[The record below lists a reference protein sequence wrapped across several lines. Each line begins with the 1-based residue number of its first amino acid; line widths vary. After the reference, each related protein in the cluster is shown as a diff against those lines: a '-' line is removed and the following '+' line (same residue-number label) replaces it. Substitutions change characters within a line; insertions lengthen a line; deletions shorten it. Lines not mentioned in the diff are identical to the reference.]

1 MKKYKFR
8 HRFTALLLAFLMC
21 MSLMPATVLAEEIP
35 ASSEVSSVSES
46 ASEPQPDSSSVP
58 ESEVAS
64 EASSA
69 ATSESASTS
78 TEEPAPDSP
87 TLSEQAQAFIAA
99 VDALDRESILSAVN
113 SWALASQAWQAD
125 KENPD
130 LIAALDEATVL
141 SDEASAPVTAA
152 EDLYLPLTDEEKA
165 NEAVAAAYSALAAL
179 VVTMQATIENPS
191 VPSEGGDDAGSP
203 PDLEEIH
210 QMLYG
215 DLPDAPTDSYMGSYG
230 LPVATGDTKIGISH
244 WNDDPSVAIGYMD
257 SEALNSDGLS
267 ITVPRQAGES
277 FAIVPI
283 FVQVEYPANNS
294 TSQIILPEDVVLLDY
309 SGNPADEQTAAAI
322 LNSSYVESSAA
333 TTGIYVQADHDF
345 DVTFRYNAP
354 DGTSLEKAL
363 NVHLEGETETQPTK
377 ANGISTYEARPEPDV
392 KTGKITSV
400 QKVNGSWLIWF
411 NGQEAYCCTHGAQGK
426 PNGCPT
432 YNYSHTS
439 IVTAAQYTPGDH
451 FSNQVNIWGGL
462 GQLSLG
468 LMSADAAMDS
478 VYDEVQRWIIS
489 NYPDSVPAQSYIRSF
504 EQMSNGVSTY
514 VAESDYYTYI
524 YQPPISGWQT
534 VALIGPPT
542 GSIDPDIPPA
552 GAEYYASWSASP
564 QTASG
569 SFDANYTVNV
579 DKQQLETGE
588 KVDGATIEIEPLEKG
603 GTIDGGNWSITPA
616 DKQTVTT
623 SGHTMDDDYQD
634 NGGDASASWSLHYS
648 VTKTSTSSLSGSEG
662 PYSSQAEADAAAASA
677 KASAEAQLRAEAQGM
692 VDRAIA
698 AAKSELV
705 SIDFRFDETVV
716 PVGFEFY
723 DGEHGSKQTISVPMD
738 SSDEYLMR
746 NDEWSLQVNI
756 RKTDSETGETITSDT
771 EYEVFEWDVVSQMYI
786 PFHAEKPREATAP
799 TYNGY
804 HVVRNED
811 GTYSVANS
819 TDYGTEFDTSRTMY
833 YTQRNEG
840 KFLIVETKAPDGYF
854 GDWTDIVQP
863 GEAGTPLG
871 KRAYYIEI
879 TKDNDDS
886 VIWLDNADYNAD
898 IATSYTGGIKLLT
911 SDGQEATVTIYDQA
925 QDAGR
930 TYSTD
935 RTGRANNEDSYTMTP
950 EDGVFQNDRVL
961 GEIILVKSDLDQLR
975 PTPMAENDE
984 DWEVPGTAPHGEAS
998 IEGAVYDLYAAEDIL
1013 HPDGV
1018 SGVVD
1023 YSKITDQDGNP
1034 IWHTTVRTNG
1044 GWDDSYLPI
1053 LSKDH
1058 LVASAEIKD
1067 GVLVL
1072 GNLYLGRYYL
1082 VERATGLVLPVDT
1095 NSKFYITGQ
1104 YPELNRK
1111 LEPTGEYSP
1120 LEEYYGEY
1128 TDYVYK
1134 NQYSA
1139 VAEGRSPEGFKTYDG
1154 YYLSYAEGYLC
1165 DEINHYETLSY
1176 GDESGYVVREG
1187 EHSQDAVLK
1196 GGFELRKLVSTTGPG
1211 SPAPKLEGAGFTVY
1225 RIPDLSKA
1233 DQFTRNPDGSYN
1245 IQSVL
1250 DAYRKDNYDPDTL
1263 KYDFTGEAQAIAR
1276 MFESDADLV
1285 YAYNA
1290 TLTDAGDFANGSGL
1304 GWVPT
1309 GTTNEYRLSEIYT
1322 NEEGII
1328 RVTGLPYGQYLVV
1341 ETTIPKDVFQA
1352 DPFGFT
1358 VDSDTPQS
1366 IFCQPN
1372 GSVTEPSNSYVT
1384 YNILDEEMEGYLKLV
1399 KVDAETGKAVKL
1411 ANTAFAIYKLN
1422 DDGSRERLS
1431 MIDPD
1436 SGDPTVKTD
1445 VFYTDENGMMKTPEK
1460 LPLGR
1465 YLIEE
1470 LEGPN
1475 GFFNDEQYSVEFEIS
1490 SDSAW
1495 EVVGN
1500 AVNGM
1505 DEYILTQ
1512 EYINHETLGKLNI
1525 RKIGEV
1531 LMGWQEDEGDI
1542 LDPEYSGMARPGHF
1556 VYEDRPIP
1564 GAQYT
1569 ITANED
1575 IYTQDRQTDA
1585 DGNRCLWY
1593 AKGDVVA
1600 VVTTGDGTSDINVFR
1615 PGRTQATYDFL
1626 SVIHDGTIG
1635 EVTVTLP
1642 LGSYHIEETKPPYG
1656 YTGTA
1661 QSYDVVFNWDNQ
1673 SNSVIM
1679 AQSITS
1685 TDENGNTTTTEF
1697 EVINADDATAE
1708 FTEQQT
1714 LKFHNDR
1721 VKPEIDIYKKDIKT
1735 GELVAGAVYNLITTD
1750 NIYNADGKLLFHAG
1764 DLIATSAPTDENG
1777 HTTFVCDLPMRGQY
1791 YGVDGVYI
1799 PENIYGTGADHT
1811 KNSGNYIIREI
1822 KAPDGYYLDAP
1833 DAEITFT
1840 YAGAESATVTIE
1852 STFQNDATSF
1862 HVSKRELT
1870 GDEELPGAKLTIKD
1884 TDGNVVREWI
1894 SGEEPVEIRGL
1905 LFDKVYTLTETNP
1918 APGYALAEDIRF
1930 KLVQSKNEDGALIN
1944 AADVYVCTGKDWL
1957 IFDHWEKMEDG
1968 MVVMRDD
1975 IIRVEISKQ
1984 DITTKQELPGA
1995 HLVIKDENGNVIAS
2009 WVSSDKPYY
2018 IEKLPA
2024 GKYVLI
2030 EESAPD
2036 GYLVAEKIEFEVKP
2050 TSEIQ
2055 TVVMY
2060 DSRVPTPEQPTPETP
2075 TPTPPT
2081 LPQTGDLPW
2090 LPVALGV
2097 VAAGAAVGIL
2107 VMSRKRDL
2115 ALRDDD
2121 SKQEQQDHE
2130 Q

>member
-1 MKKYKFR
+1 MKQKYKMR
-8 HRFTALLLAFLMC
+8 HRFTALLMAFMLC
-21 MSLMPATVLAEEIP
+21 LSCFAPPAFAL
-35 ASSEVSSVSES
+35 ES
-46 ASEPQPDSSSVP
+46 
-58 ESEVAS
+58 
-64 EASSA
+64 
-69 ATSESASTS
+69 SASTS
-78 TEEPAPDSP
+78 ASTSEESSAVESQSTPESAESTPETDSEF
-87 TLSEQAQAFIAA
+87 TDTAVDETASENSDVEKDAELSAEAQSFISA
-99 VDALDRESILSAVN
+99 VDALDRESILAAVN
-113 SWALASQAWQAD
+113 SWALASQAWQQD

-130 LIAALDEATVL
+130 LIAALDEATVV

-152 EDLYLPLTDEEKA
+152 EDLYLSLSVEEQA

-179 VVTMQATIENPS
+179 LVTMQASIENPT
-191 VPSEGGDDAGSP
+191 VPSEGDGGDDAGSP
-203 PDLEEIH
+203 PDLEEIR

-215 DLPDAPTDSYMGSYG
+215 DLPDAPTGSYMGSYG
-230 LPVATGDTKIGISH
+230 LPVATGDTKIGISY
-244 WNDDPSVAIGYMD
+244 WNDDQSNAIGYMD
-257 SEALNSDGLS
+257 PEALNSEGLS
-267 ITVPRQAGES
+267 ITVPRQAGEP
-277 FAIVPI
+277 FAIVPVL
-283 FVQVEYPANNS
+283 VQVEYPANGS
-294 TSQIILPEDVVLLDY
+294 SSQIILPEDVVLLDY
-309 SGNPADEQTAAAI
+309 NGSAADEQTAAEL
-322 LNSSYVESSAA
+322 LNASYVEASAA

-345 DVTFRYNAP
+345 TVTFRYTAP
-354 DGTSLEKAL
+354 DGTSLEKSL
-363 NVHLEGETETQPTK
+363 NVHLEGETAAQQAK
-377 ANGISTYEARPEPDV
+377 ANGASTYEARPEPAV

-411 NGQEAYCCTHGAQGK
+411 NGREAYCCTHGAQGK

-451 FSNQVNIWGGL
+451 YSNQVNIWGGL

-478 VYDEVQRWIIS
+478 VYDEVQRWVIA
-489 NYPDSVPAQSYIRSF
+489 NYPDSTAAQSYISSYN
-504 EQMSNGVSTY
+504 QMDSGVSTY
-514 VAESDYYTYI
+514 AADSDYYTYI

-534 VALIGPPT
+534 IALIGPPT
-542 GSIDPDIPPA
+542 GSIDPDVPPA

-579 DKQQLETGE
+579 DKEQLETGE

-616 DKQTVTT
+616 EKQTVTT
-623 SGHTMDDDYQD
+623 SGHTMDDEFQN

-648 VTKTSTSSLSGSEG
+648 VTKTSTSSRSGSEG

-677 KASAEAQLRAEAQGM
+677 KASAESELRAEAQGM

-698 AAKSELV
+698 TAKSELA

-723 DGEHGSKQTISVPMD
+723 AGEHGSKQTISVPMD
-738 SSDEYLMR
+738 SSDEYLMC

-756 RKTDSETGETITSDT
+756 RKTDSETGETIVSDA
-771 EYEVFEWDVVSQMYI
+771 EYEVFEWDTVTQQYI
-786 PFHAEKPREATAP
+786 PFHAKKPREATAP

-819 TDYGTEFDTSRTMY
+819 SDYGTEFDTSRTMY

-854 GDWTDIVQP
+854 GDWTSIEHP
-863 GEAGTPLG
+863 GEPGTPFG

-879 TKDNDDS
+879 TKDNDGS

-898 IATSYTGGIKLLT
+898 IATSYTGGTKLVF
-911 SDGQEATVTIYDQA
+911 DGREATVTIYDQP
-925 QDAGR
+925 QKAGR
-930 TYSTD
+930 TYVTDST
-935 RTGRANNEDSYTMTP
+935 GLANNEDSYSMIP
-950 EDGVFQNDRVL
+950 QDNVFQNDRVL
-961 GEIILVKSDLDQLR
+961 GEIILAKSDLDQLR
-975 PTPMAENDE
+975 PTPMSENGE

-1034 IWHTTVRTNG
+1034 IWHTTVRTNS

-1067 GVLVL
+1067 GLLVFS
-1072 GNLYLGRYYL
+1072 NLYLGEYYL

-1095 NSKFYITGQ
+1095 NSKFYVTGQ

-1120 LEEYYGEY
+1120 LEQYYGEY

-1139 VAEGRSPEGFKTYDG
+1139 VAEGRALDGTKTYDG

-1165 DEINHYETLSY
+1165 DGINHYETLSY

-1187 EHSQDAVLK
+1187 EQSLDAVLK

-1290 TLTDAGDFANGSGL
+1290 TLTEEYDNANGSGL

-1309 GTTNEYRLSEIYT
+1309 GTTNEYRLSELFT
-1322 NEEGII
+1322 NEEGVI
-1328 RVTGLPYGQYLVV
+1328 RVTGLPYGQYIVV
-1341 ETTIPKDVFQA
+1341 ETTIPVDVFQA

-1384 YNILDEEMEGYLKLV
+1384 YNILDEEMEGYLRLI

-1411 ANTAFAIYKLN
+1411 ANTAFALYKLHE
-1422 DDGSRERLS
+1422 DGTKERLS

-1445 VFYTDENGMMKTPEK
+1445 VFYTDDEGRMKTPEK

-1465 YLIEE
+1465 YEVVE

-1475 GFFNDEQYSVEFEIS
+1475 GFFNDEQYTVEFEIS

-1495 EVVGN
+1495 EVIGN

-1512 EYINHETLGKLNI
+1512 EYINHETLGKLTI
-1525 RKIGEV
+1525 RKTGEV
-1531 LMGWQEDEGDI
+1531 LTGWEQDWSLDI
-1542 LDPEYSGMARPGHF
+1542 LDPWFSGEAWPGNFTWEERPLA
-1556 VYEDRPIP
+1556 

-1585 DGNRCLWY
+1585 DGNRTLWY

-1600 VVTTGDGTSDINVFR
+1600 VVTTGDGTSDIAVFR

-1626 SVIHDGTIG
+1626 SVIHNKVG

-1642 LGSYHIEETKPPYG
+1642 LGSYHIEETNPPYG
-1656 YTGTA
+1656 YTGTT
-1661 QSYDVVFNWDNQ
+1661 QSYDVTFQWDGQ
-1673 SNSVIM
+1673 TNSVVM
-1679 AQSITS
+1679 AKSITS
-1685 TDENGNTTTTEF
+1685 IDENGNAVTSEF
-1697 EVINADDATAE
+1697 EIVNAEDATAE
-1708 FTEQQT
+1708 FTEQQV
-1714 LKFHNDR
+1714 LKFHNER
-1721 VKPEIDIYKKDIKT
+1721 EKAQVKVIKLDEKT
-1735 GELVAGAVYNLITTD
+1735 GAALAGAVFNLYTQD
-1750 NIYNADGKLLFHAG
+1750 DIYNADGDRLFRAG
-1764 DLIATSAPTDENG
+1764 DLLATSAPTGEDG
-1777 HTTFVCDLPMRGQY
+1777 TVVFDCDLPMQDAR
-1791 YGVDGVYI
+1791 YGETD
-1799 PENIYGTGADHT
+1799 NQ
-1811 KNSGNYIIREI
+1811 NSGQYIIRELR
-1822 KAPDGYYLDAP
+1822 APTGYFLNDEP
-1833 DAEITFT
+1833 MEFTFT
-1840 YAGAESATVTIE
+1840 YTGAKVQVLESVCKNE
-1852 STFQNDATSF
+1852 GTSVF
-1862 HVSKRELT
+1862 ISKRQLT
-1870 GDEELPGAKLTIKD
+1870 GDEELPGATLTIQD
-1884 TDGNVVREWI
+1884 ENGAVVRQWV
-1894 SGEEPVEIRGL
+1894 SGDKPVEIRGL
-1905 LFDKVYTLTETNP
+1905 ELNKVYMLVETV
-1918 APGYALAEDIRF
+1918 APNGFAKAESIRF
-1930 KLVQSKNEDGALIN
+1930 KLVQRQDEDGNLLPEN
-1944 AADVYVCTGKDWL
+1944 DVYVCTDKDWL
-1957 IFDHWEKMEDG
+1957 IFDHWTLMEDG
-1968 MVVMRDD
+1968 TVVMRDAPAPTP
-1975 IIRVEISKQ
+1975 E
-1984 DITTKQELPGA
+1984 
-1995 HLVIKDENGNVIAS
+1995 
-2009 WVSSDKPYY
+2009 KP
-2018 IEKLPA
+2018 EP
-2024 GKYVLI
+2024 
-2030 EESAPD
+2030 P
-2036 GYLVAEKIEFEVKP
+2036 
-2050 TSEIQ
+2050 
-2055 TVVMY
+2055 
-2060 DSRVPTPEQPTPETP
+2060 VPTPVPP
-2075 TPTPPT
+2075 TPTV
-2081 LPQTGDLPW
+2081 PQTGDMNW
-2090 LPVALGV
+2090 LWIALGA
-2097 VAAGAAVGIL
+2097 VAALSAGGLLLIF
-2107 VMSRKRDL
+2107 KRSGTHDE
-2115 ALRDDD
+2115 DEE
-2121 SKQEQQDHE
+2121 S
-2130 Q
+2130 

>member
-1 MKKYKFR
+1 MKQKYKMR
-8 HRFTALLLAFLMC
+8 HRFTALLMAFMLC
-21 MSLMPATVLAEEIP
+21 LSCFAPPAFALESSASASASTCEE
-35 ASSEVSSVSES
+35 SSVMESQSTPES
-46 ASEPQPDSSSVP
+46 AASVP
-58 ESEVAS
+58 ETDS
-64 EASSA
+64 EALN
-69 ATSESASTS
+69 TTQDESTS
-78 TEEPAPDSP
+78 DISADESEAK
-87 TLSEQAQAFIAA
+87 LSAEAQAFISA
-99 VDALDRESILSAVN
+99 VDALDRESILAAVT
-113 SWALASQAWQAD
+113 SWALASQAWQKD
-125 KENPD
+125 KDNLD
-130 LIAALDEATVL
+130 LIAALDEATVV
-141 SDEASAPVTAA
+141 SDEAAAQVTAA
-152 EDLYLPLTDEEKA
+152 EDLYLSLTEEEQA

-179 VVTMQATIENPS
+179 VVTMQASVEKPS
-191 VPSEGGDDAGSP
+191 VPSAGDGGDDAGSP

-215 DLPDAPTDSYMGSYG
+215 DLPDAPTGSYMGSYG
-230 LPVATGDTKIGISH
+230 LPVATGDTKIGISY
-244 WNDDPSVAIGYMD
+244 WNDDQSNAIGYMD
-257 SEALNSDGLS
+257 PEALNSDGLS

-283 FVQVEYPANNS
+283 FVQVEYPANGS
-294 TSQIILPEDVVLLDY
+294 SSQIILPEDVVLLDY
-309 SGNPADEQTAAAI
+309 NGSAADEQTAEKL
-322 LNSSYVESSAA
+322 LNASYEEASAA

-345 DVTFRYNAP
+345 AVTFRYTAP
-354 DGTSLEKAL
+354 DSTSLEKNL
-363 NVHLEGETETQPTK
+363 NIHLEGETATQAK
-377 ANGISTYEARPEPDV
+377 VNGVSTYEARPEPAV

-468 LMSADAAMDS
+468 LMSADASMDTA
-478 VYDEVQRWIIS
+478 YDDVQRWVIA

-504 EQMSNGVSTY
+504 EQMSSGVSTF
-514 VAESDYYTYI
+514 AADSDYYTYI

-542 GSIDPDIPPA
+542 GSIDPDLPPA

-579 DKQQLETGE
+579 DKEQLETGE

-616 DKQTVTT
+616 EKQTVTT
-623 SGHTMDDDYQD
+623 SGHTMDDEFQN

-648 VTKTSTSSLSGSEG
+648 VTKTSTSSRSGSEG

-677 KASAEAQLRAEAQGM
+677 KASAESELRAEAQGM

-698 AAKSELV
+698 TAKSELA

-723 DGEHGSKQTISVPMD
+723 AGEHGSKQTISVPMD

-746 NDEWSLQVNI
+746 NDERSLQVNI
-756 RKTDSETGETITSDT
+756 RKTDSETGETIVSDA

-786 PFHAEKPREATAP
+786 PFHAEKPLEATAP

-811 GTYSVANS
+811 GTYSVTNS
-819 TDYGTEFDTSRTMY
+819 SDYGTEFDTSRTMY

-854 GDWTDIVQP
+854 GDWSDIEHP
-863 GEAGTPLG
+863 GEPGTPFG

-879 TKDNDDS
+879 TKDNDGS

-898 IATSYTGGIKLLT
+898 IATSFTGGTKLVF
-911 SDGQEATVTIYDQA
+911 DGREATVTIYDQP

-930 TYSTD
+930 TYVTDST
-935 RTGRANNEDSYTMTP
+935 GLANNEDSYTMIP
-950 EDGVFQNDRVL
+950 QDDVFQNDRVL
-961 GEIILVKSDLDQLR
+961 GEIILAKSDLDQLR
-975 PTPMAENDE
+975 PTPMSENGE

-1034 IWHTTVRTNG
+1034 IWHTTVRTNS

-1058 LVASAEIKD
+1058 LVASAEIKN
-1067 GVLVL
+1067 GLLVFS
-1072 GNLYLGRYYL
+1072 NLYLGKYYL

-1120 LEEYYGEY
+1120 LEQYYGEY

-1165 DEINHYETLSY
+1165 DEINHYETLSF

-1187 EHSQDAVLK
+1187 EQSLDAVLK
-1196 GGFELRKLVSTTGPG
+1196 GGIELRKLVSTTGPG

-1263 KYDFTGEAQAIAR
+1263 KYDFSGEAQAIAR
-1276 MFESDADLV
+1276 MYESDTELV

-1290 TLTDAGDFANGSGL
+1290 TLTEAGDYANGSGL

-1341 ETTIPKDVFQA
+1341 ETTIPEDVFQA

-1358 VDSDTPQS
+1358 VDTDTPQS
-1366 IFCQPN
+1366 IFCTPN

-1384 YNILDEEMEGYLKLV
+1384 YNILDEEMEGYLKLI

-1411 ANTAFAIYKLN
+1411 ANTAFAIFMLHE
-1422 DDGSRERLS
+1422 DGTKERLS
-1431 MIDPD
+1431 MVDPS
-1436 SGDPTVKTD
+1436 SGDPTEKTN
-1445 VFYTDENGMMKTPEK
+1445 VFYTDDEGRMKTPEK

-1465 YLIEE
+1465 YEVVE

-1475 GFFNDEQYSVEFEIS
+1475 GFYNDKQYSVEFEIS

-1512 EYINHETLGKLNI
+1512 EYINHETLGKLTI
-1525 RKIGEV
+1525 RKTGEV
-1531 LMGWQEDEGDI
+1531 LTGWEQDWSLDI
-1542 LDPEYSGMARPGHF
+1542 LDPWFSGEAWPGDFTWGERPLA
-1556 VYEDRPIP
+1556 

-1575 IYTQDRQTDA
+1575 IYTQDRQTDD

-1600 VVTTGDGTSDINVFR
+1600 VVTTGDGTSDIAVFR

-1661 QSYDVVFNWDNQ
+1661 QSYDVTFQWDEQ
-1673 SNSVIM
+1673 TNSVVM
-1679 AQSITS
+1679 AKSITAI
-1685 TDENGNTTTTEF
+1685 DENGNAVTSEF
-1697 EVINADDATAE
+1697 EIVNAEDATAE
-1708 FTEQQT
+1708 FTEQQV
-1714 LKFHNDR
+1714 LKFHNER
-1721 VKPEIDIYKKDIKT
+1721 EKAQVKVIKLDEKT
-1735 GELVAGAVYNLITTD
+1735 GAALAGAVFNLYTQD
-1750 NIYNADGKLLFHAG
+1750 DIYNADGDRLFRAG
-1764 DLIATSAPTDENG
+1764 DLLATSAPTGEDG
-1777 HTTFVCDLPMRGQY
+1777 TVVFDCDLPMQDAR
-1791 YGVDGVYI
+1791 YGETD
-1799 PENIYGTGADHT
+1799 
-1811 KNSGNYIIREI
+1811 KQNSGRYIIRELR
-1822 KAPDGYYLDAP
+1822 APTGYFLNEEP
-1833 DAEITFT
+1833 MEFIFT
-1840 YAGAESATVTIE
+1840 YTGAKVQVLESVCKNE
-1852 STFQNDATSF
+1852 GTSVF
-1862 HVSKRELT
+1862 ISKRQLT
-1870 GDEELPGAKLTIKD
+1870 GDDELPGATLTIQD
-1884 TDGNVVREWI
+1884 ENGAVVRQWV
-1894 SGEEPVEIRGL
+1894 SGDKPVEIRGL
-1905 LFDKVYTLTETNP
+1905 ELNKVYTLVETI
-1918 APGYALAEDIRF
+1918 APNGFAKAESIRF
-1930 KLVQSKNEDGALIN
+1930 KLVQRQDENGVLLPEN
-1944 AADVYVCTGKDWL
+1944 DVYVCTDKDWL
-1957 IFDHWEKMEDG
+1957 IFDYWTLMEDG
-1968 MVVMRDD
+1968 TVVMRDAPAPTP
-1975 IIRVEISKQ
+1975 E
-1984 DITTKQELPGA
+1984 
-1995 HLVIKDENGNVIAS
+1995 
-2009 WVSSDKPYY
+2009 KP
-2018 IEKLPA
+2018 EP
-2024 GKYVLI
+2024 
-2030 EESAPD
+2030 P
-2036 GYLVAEKIEFEVKP
+2036 
-2050 TSEIQ
+2050 
-2055 TVVMY
+2055 
-2060 DSRVPTPEQPTPETP
+2060 VPTPVPP
-2075 TPTPPT
+2075 TPTV
-2081 LPQTGDLPW
+2081 PQTGDMNW
-2090 LPVALGV
+2090 LWIALGV
-2097 VAAGAAVGIL
+2097 VAALCAGGLLLIF
-2107 VMSRKRDL
+2107 KR
-2115 ALRDDD
+2115 
-2121 SKQEQQDHE
+2121 SGTQDE
-2130 Q
+2130 DEES

>member
-1 MKKYKFR
+1 MKQKYKMR
-8 HRFTALLLAFLMC
+8 HRFTALLMVFMLCLSCFAPPAFALE
-21 MSLMPATVLAEEIP
+21 S
-35 ASSEVSSVSES
+35 S
-46 ASEPQPDSSSVP
+46 ASASAST
-58 ESEVAS
+58 S

-69 ATSESASTS
+69 VESQSTPESAESISESDSEPADTAQDESTS
-78 TEEPAPDSP
+78 DVPADEREAE
-87 TLSEQAQAFIAA
+87 LSAEAQAFISA
-99 VDALDRESILSAVN
+99 VNALDRESILSAVN

-130 LIAALDEATVL
+130 LIAALDEATVV

-152 EDLYLPLTDEEKA
+152 EDLYLSLSEEEQA

-179 VVTMQATIENPS
+179 VVAMQAALENPS
-191 VPSEGGDDAGSP
+191 VPSEGDGDAGSP

-267 ITVPRQAGES
+267 ITVPRQAGKP

-309 SGNPADEQTAAAI
+309 SGNPADEQTTAAI

-345 DVTFRYNAP
+345 AVTFRYNAP
-354 DGTSLEKAL
+354 DGTSLEKNL
-363 NVHLEGETETQPTK
+363 NVHLEGETATQAK
-377 ANGISTYEARPEPDV
+377 VNGVSTYEARPEPAV

-468 LMSADAAMDS
+468 LMSADASMDTA
-478 VYDEVQRWIIS
+478 YDDVQRWVIA

-504 EQMSNGVSTY
+504 EQMSSGVSTF
-514 VAESDYYTYI
+514 AADSDYYTYI

-542 GSIDPDIPPA
+542 GSIDPDVPPA

-579 DKQQLETGE
+579 DKEQLETGE

-603 GTIDGGNWSITPA
+603 GTIDGGSWAITPA
-616 DKQTVTT
+616 EKQTVTT
-623 SGHTMDDDYQD
+623 SGHTTDDEFQN

-698 AAKSELV
+698 TAKSELA

-723 DGEHGSKQTISVPMD
+723 DGEHGSKQIISVPMD

-756 RKTDSETGETITSDT
+756 RKTDSETGETIASDA

-786 PFHAEKPREATAP
+786 PFHAGKPREATAP

-804 HVVRNED
+804 YVVRNED

-819 TDYGTEFDTSRTMY
+819 TDYGTEFDTSRTLY
-833 YTQRNEG
+833 YTQRNQG
-840 KFLIVETKAPDGYF
+840 RFIIVETKAPDGYY
-854 GDWTDIVQP
+854 GDWTDIEHP

-879 TKDNDDS
+879 TKDNDGS

-898 IATSYTGGIKLLT
+898 IATSYTGGTKLIF
-911 SDGQEATVTIYDQA
+911 GGREATVTIYDQP

-930 TYSTD
+930 TYVTDST
-935 RTGRANNEDSYTMTP
+935 GLANNEDSYTMIP
-950 EDGVFQNDRVL
+950 QDNVFQNDRVL
-961 GEIILVKSDLDQLR
+961 GEIILAKSDLDQLR
-975 PTPMAENDE
+975 PTPMSENGE

-1023 YSKITDQDGNP
+1023 YSKITYEDVTP
-1034 IWHTTVRTNG
+1034 IWHTTVRTNS

-1067 GVLVL
+1067 GLLVFS
-1072 GNLYLGRYYL
+1072 NLYLGEYYL

-1120 LEEYYGEY
+1120 LEQYYGEY

-1154 YYLSYAEGYLC
+1154 YYLSFAEGYLC

-1187 EHSQDAVLK
+1187 EHSLDAVLK
-1196 GGFELRKLVSTTGPG
+1196 GGFELRKLVSTTGPA

-1225 RIPDLSKA
+1225 RIADLSKES
-1233 DQFTRNPDGSYN
+1233 QFTLNPDGSYN

-1276 MFESDADLV
+1276 MYESDTELV

-1290 TLTDAGDFANGSGL
+1290 TLTEAGDYANGSGL

-1309 GTTNEYRLSEIYT
+1309 GTTNEYRLSELFT
-1322 NEEGII
+1322 NEEGVI
-1328 RVTGLPYGQYLVV
+1328 RVTGLPYGQYIVV
-1341 ETTIPKDVFQA
+1341 ETTIPVDVFQA
-1352 DPFGFT
+1352 EPFGFT

-1372 GSVTEPSNSYVT
+1372 GSVTEPSSSYVT
-1384 YNILDEEMEGYLKLV
+1384 YNILDEEMEGYLRLI

-1411 ANTAFAIYKLN
+1411 ANTAFAIFMLHE
-1422 DDGSRERLS
+1422 DGTKERLS

-1445 VFYTDENGMMKTPEK
+1445 VFYTDSEGRMKTPEK

-1465 YLIEE
+1465 YEVVE

-1475 GFFNDEQYSVEFEIS
+1475 GFFNDEAYTVQFEIS

-1495 EVVGN
+1495 EVIGN

-1512 EYINHETLGKLNI
+1512 EYINHETLGKLTI
-1525 RKIGEV
+1525 RKTGEV
-1531 LMGWQEDEGDI
+1531 LTGWEQDWSLDI
-1542 LDPEYSGMARPGHF
+1542 LDPWFSGEAWPGNFTWEERPLA
-1556 VYEDRPIP
+1556 

-1585 DGNRCLWY
+1585 EGNRTLWY

-1600 VVTTGDGTSDINVFR
+1600 VVTTGDGTSDIAVFR

-1626 SVIHDGTIG
+1626 SVIHDKVG

-1656 YTGTA
+1656 YTGTT
-1661 QSYDVVFNWDNQ
+1661 QSYDVTFQWDEQ
-1673 SNSVIM
+1673 TNSVVM
-1679 AQSITS
+1679 AKSITAI
-1685 TDENGNTTTTEF
+1685 DENGKAVTSEF
-1697 EVINADDATAE
+1697 EIVNAEDATAE
-1708 FTEQQT
+1708 FTEQQV
-1714 LKFHNDR
+1714 LKFHNER
-1721 VKPEIDIYKKDIKT
+1721 EKAQVKVIKLDEKT
-1735 GELVAGAVYNLITTD
+1735 GLALAGAVFNLYTQD
-1750 NIYNADGKLLFHAG
+1750 DIYNADGDRLFRAG
-1764 DLIATSAPTDENG
+1764 DLLATSAPTGEDG
-1777 HTTFVCDLPMRGQY
+1777 TVVFDCDLPMQDAR
-1791 YGVDGVYI
+1791 YGEVD
-1799 PENIYGTGADHT
+1799 EQ
-1811 KNSGNYIIREI
+1811 NSGRYIIRELR
-1822 KAPDGYYLDAP
+1822 APTGYFLNDEP
-1833 DAEITFT
+1833 MEFTFT
-1840 YAGAESATVTIE
+1840 YTGAKVQVLESE
-1852 STFQNDATSF
+1852 RKNEGTSVF
-1862 HVSKRELT
+1862 ISKRQLT
-1870 GDEELPGAKLTIKD
+1870 GDDELPGATLTIQD
-1884 TDGNVVREWI
+1884 ENGAVVRQWV
-1894 SGEEPVEIRGL
+1894 SGDKPVEIRGL
-1905 LFDKVYTLTETNP
+1905 EPNKVYTLVETI
-1918 APGYALAEDIRF
+1918 APNGFAKAESIRF
-1930 KLVQSKNEDGALIN
+1930 KLVQRQDEDGNLLPEN
-1944 AADVYVCTGKDWL
+1944 DVYVCTDKDWL
-1957 IFDHWEKMEDG
+1957 IFDHWTLMEDG
-1968 MVVMRDD
+1968 TVVMRD
-1975 IIRVEISKQ
+1975 
-1984 DITTKQELPGA
+1984 A
-1995 HLVIKDENGNVIAS
+1995 
-2009 WVSSDKPYY
+2009 
-2018 IEKLPA
+2018 PA
-2024 GKYVLI
+2024 
-2030 EESAPD
+2030 
-2036 GYLVAEKIEFEVKP
+2036 
-2050 TSEIQ
+2050 
-2055 TVVMY
+2055 
-2060 DSRVPTPEQPTPETP
+2060 PTPEKPEPP
-2075 TPTPPT
+2075 TPTPVPPT
-2081 LPQTGDLPW
+2081 PTVPQTGDMNGLW
-2090 LPVALGV
+2090 IALGV
-2097 VAAGAAVGIL
+2097 VAALSAGGLLLIF
-2107 VMSRKRDL
+2107 KRSGTHDE
-2115 ALRDDD
+2115 DEE
-2121 SKQEQQDHE
+2121 S
-2130 Q
+2130 